1 MRVQNDDDEGD
12 GDDEGND
19 EDNNVGV
26 WGGGGFKLVEAKIR
40 AEEQSKR

>member
-1 MRVQNDDDEGD
+1 MQNDDDEGD

-26 WGGGGFKLVEAKIR
+26 WGGGGVKLVEAKTR